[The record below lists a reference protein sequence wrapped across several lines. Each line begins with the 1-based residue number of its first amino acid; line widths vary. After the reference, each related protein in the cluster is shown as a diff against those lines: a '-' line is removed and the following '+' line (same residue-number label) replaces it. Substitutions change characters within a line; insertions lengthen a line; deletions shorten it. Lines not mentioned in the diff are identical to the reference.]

1 MRRLIVGFLTG
12 FGAALSIILFTGW
25 NFLLAVLDSGYVTVA
40 EADVIEAAQLATTVG
55 AMLGILLIAA
65 GVGVE
70 LLART
75 AWAKTGKTKENQRTP
90 LD

>member
-1 MRRLIVGFLTG
+1 MG

-25 NFLLAVLDSGYVTVA
+25 NFLLAVLDSGYVIVA
-40 EADVIEAAQLATTVG
+40 EADVIELAQLTTAVG
-55 AMLGILLIAA
+55 AMVGILLIAA

-75 AWAKTGKTKENQRTP
+75 TWAKTGKTKGHKSTS